1 MSREQRQIFERDER
15 LEAMLRVRA
24 ESKIKFEMN
33 YSFNDK
39 RAVER
44 YAELKA
50 KHERL
55 RRWHTIQSEHG

>member
-1 MSREQRQIFERDER
+1 MSREQRPTFERDER

-24 ESKIKFEMN
+24 ESKIKFEMS

-50 KHERL
+50 RSERL
-55 RRWHTIQSEHG
+55 KQ

>member
-1 MSREQRQIFERDER
+1 MSKRSKWESAHAFERDER

-24 ESKIKFEMN
+24 ESKVKFEMS

-39 RAVER
+39 RAAER

-55 RRWHTIQSEHG
+55 RK

>member
-1 MSREQRQIFERDER
+1 MRTEKRPTFERDER
-15 LEAMLRVRA
+15 LESLLRERA
-24 ESKIKFEMN
+24 ENRLRYEARN
-33 YSFNDK
+33 CFNDK

-55 RRWHTIQSEHG
+55 RK